1 MEQIKHCKAYLGFGQ
16 EFSILTL
23 LQEET
28 SASKPCQLFLLTA
41 CKSLTLEELGQLA
54 RLLQLQL
61 ETHRLWT
68 LFCFDVN
75 PQILQAPI
83 WRGGGGE
90 KNKE

>member
-1 MEQIKHCKAYLGFGQ
+1 MNKILQSPLGLQSGVLNTYFTY
-16 EFSILTL
+16 FTL
-23 LQEET
+23 
-28 SASKPCQLFLLTA
+28 PRQLFLLTA

-54 RLLQLQL
+54 RLLQLKL
-61 ETHRLWT
+61 ETRRLWT
-68 LFCFDVN
+68 LFCFDVH